1 MKIDEIKAEILQYYE
16 QWKLVPGDVE
26 DFTTAEIY
34 ESAVLNLIVSYC
46 ESKNY
51 EVEGFPFQ
59 KKVLAETDDYY
70 DEDYFCFWR
79 NVKYL
84 DVLATTKEDVLELLY
99 FYSYTFNEELTPTK
113 DEFLRQLEEYIKVNI
128 YEVDFVS

>member
-70 DEDYFCFWR
+70 DEDYFCF
-79 NVKYL
+79 
-84 DVLATTKEDVLELLY
+84 
-99 FYSYTFNEELTPTK
+99 
-113 DEFLRQLEEYIKVNI
+113 
-128 YEVDFVS
+128 

>member
-79 NVKYL
+79 YVKYL

>member
-34 ESAVLNLIVSYC
+34 ESAVRNLIVSYC

-79 NVKYL
+79 YVKYL

-128 YEVDFVS
+128 YEVDF